1 MTGYIYGAGTF
12 LLKFICDNDDDYDD
26 DDDDIDSW
34 NDEHS
39 SLYLSNQA

>member
-12 LLKFICDNDDDYDD
+12 LLKVLCENDD

-34 NDEHS
+34 NDEHP
-39 SLYLSNQA
+39 SLHPSNQA